1 MKKILLLFTL
11 SFFILS
17 CSKNEDKKSETTV
30 IDKDT
35 TLHKETVVVE
45 EVEPQI
51 FFTVQI
57 AALRHK
63 NDILENL
70 ENIQVFLE
78 DGYIKYRLGDMAS
91 YEIAHQFRDSILHE
105 YPDAF
110 VQAIKGTMSISIKDA
125 LQQ

>member
-1 MKKILLLFTL
+1 MKKILLLFTVSL
-11 SFFILS
+11 FILS
-17 CSKNEDKKSETTV
+17 CGKEEGNKNEVQTIK
-30 IDKDT
+30 KDT
-35 TLHKETVVVE
+35 IVQPEKVIVE
-45 EVEPQI
+45 EVEPHQ

-57 AALRHK
+57 AALRQK
-63 NDILENL
+63 NDKLENL

-91 YEIAHQFRDSILHE
+91 YETAHQFRDSILYE

-110 VQAIKGTMSISIKDA
+110 VQAIKGTIAISIKDA